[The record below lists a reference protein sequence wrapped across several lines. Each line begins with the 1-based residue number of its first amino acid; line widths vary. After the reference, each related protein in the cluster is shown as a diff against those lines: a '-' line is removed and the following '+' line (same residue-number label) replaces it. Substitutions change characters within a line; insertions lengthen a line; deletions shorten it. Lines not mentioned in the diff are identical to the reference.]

1 MNINR
6 LYLIVSGIVLI
17 AFGNNIFGAELSKS
31 TKTINVAVLPFTS
44 TQLNDDLLNS
54 ITIKMMSEL
63 NNLQTYRVMER
74 TLMNEILAEQGFQ
87 QSGACDESECAV
99 EIGRLVAVDKIIAGT
114 VSHIGNVFILNVQVV
129 DLESGRNEVIITREY
144 DGPASFLISE
154 CIPSIANEL
163 SGVKEV
169 AQKSVIEDK
178 GDAFLYASVASFLK
192 LRNNRI
198 AFGRFLAKPGSQLV
212 FKIVIKRSNNI
223 RYTAQ
228 VGKIVAKAIV
238 ENSSGV
244 IARSSYE
251 GGLFVFEVAYGKD
264 RSNDRVG
271 YTMALVRHGVIEKK
285 QYVGKL
291 SEVAIDHFYVSD
303 VRFSP
308 LNQVLAGAILPGIP
322 QFAQE
327 RRAKGFL
334 IGLMFWGSAGATYF
348 YYDSFK
354 KSRSEYR
361 DLVDIGSTDEFERE
375 QAYQSYQTNKDR
387 LLYASIAAGVSY
399 LLNLIDLGVNTDGV
413 NKYNRFRWR
422 ISADAHRFVL
432 EGDF

>member
-6 LYLIVSGIVLI
+6 LYSIVSSIVFI
-17 AFGNNIFGAELSKS
+17 ALGNNIFGAGLLDS
-31 TKTINVAVLPFTS
+31 TKITNVAVLPFTS
-44 TQLNDDLLNS
+44 TQLSGDLLNS
-54 ITIKMMSEL
+54 ITLKLMSEL
-63 NNLQTYRVMER
+63 NQHHTYRVMER

-87 QSGACDESECAV
+87 QSGACDESECAI

-114 VSHIGNVFILNVQVV
+114 VSHIGNVFMLNVQIV
-129 DLESGRNEVIITREY
+129 DLESGRNEMIITREY

-154 CIPSIANEL
+154 FIPTIGREL
-163 SGVKEV
+163 SGVKQMT
-169 AQKSVIEDK
+169 QKSTLKDP

-198 AFGRFLAKPGSQLV
+198 AFGRYLAKPGSQLV

-228 VGKIVAKAIV
+228 VGKIVAQSIV

-251 GGLFVFEVAYGKD
+251 GDLFIFEVAYGKD
-264 RSNDRVG
+264 RKNNRVG
-271 YTMALVRHGVIEKK
+271 YTMAIVRHGVIEKK

-291 SEVAIDHFYVSD
+291 DEIAIDQFHVSD
-303 VRFSP
+303 IRFSP
-308 LNQVLAGAILPGIP
+308 FNQVLAGAILPGIP

-327 RRAKGFL
+327 RRAKGLL

-348 YYDSFK
+348 YFDSFK
-354 KSRSEYR
+354 KSRVEYKELNGVNQVEKDR
-361 DLVDIGSTDEFERE
+361 
-375 QAYQSYQTNKDR
+375 AYQSYQTNKDR
-387 LLYASIAAGVSY
+387 LLYASIATGVSY
-399 LLNLIDLGVNTDGV
+399 LLNLIDLGVNTEGV
-413 NKYNRFRWR
+413 NRYNRFRWR